1 MKKIFLLVVLALAG
15 VAAWYFF
22 ETRKKPDVETP
33 QQQPLAV
40 SQYSAAFNN
49 SMGTT
54 LEHYY
59 ALSEAFVNWDSAAVT
74 AHANA
79 LKGVVDSIAFAEIQ
93 KDTLIYQTA
102 ITYKEPAQKNIDII
116 AGNTTLEK
124 KRLAFNALS
133 QNLYD
138 LMRTIQYDNATIYV
152 QQCPMAFNDTE
163 TGTWLSKTEGI
174 RNPYLGKYHPK
185 YKAGMLECGETK
197 ETLNSTAKN

>member
-1 MKKIFLLVVLALAG
+1 MKKIFLLVVLALVG

-33 QQQPLAV
+33 QQQPIAV
-40 SQYSAAFNN
+40 SQYSTAFNQSIGN
-49 SMGTT
+49 TM
-54 LEHYY
+54 EHYY

-74 AHANA
+74 THAA
-79 LKGVVDSIAFAEIQ
+79 DLKGSVDRIAFAEIQ

-102 ITYKEPAQKNIDII
+102 LTYKEPAQKSIDII
-116 AGNTTLEK
+116 SGNTTLDK
-124 KRLAFNALS
+124 KRLAFNSLS
-133 QNLYD
+133 QNMYD
-138 LMRTIQYDNATIYV
+138 LMRTIKYDNGTIYV

-174 RNPYLGKYHPK
+174 RNPYLGKHHPK

-197 ETLNSTAKN
+197 ETINSTAKN